1 MRVEFISEKDVNLDS
16 LIAVEKLIGKRVLSK
31 NGLVIGRIKSIRTG
45 KNEEI
50 EGILVSP
57 GIFKKKIYVSS
68 TYFDKMSK
76 ESIMLSIDPCILNIG
91 KRVLNDD
98 GNYLGKVS
106 DVSRRGYSNDVYSIS
121 VKKFLRKTIVVPG
134 SQVKSVGQSII
145 LKNTYNAPK
154 KHFWQ
159 IFG

>member
-1 MRVEFISEKDVNLDS
+1 MKVEFISETDIDLES
-16 LIAVEKLIGKRVLSK
+16 LIAIEKLIGKRVLSK
-31 NGLVIGRIKSIRTG
+31 NGLVIGRIKSIRIN
-45 KNEEI
+45 KNEI

-57 GIFKKKIYVSS
+57 GILKKKIYISS
-68 TYFDKMSK
+68 TYFNKLTG
-76 ESIMLSIDPCILNIG
+76 ESVLLNIDPSILNIG

-106 DVSRRGYSNDVYSIS
+106 NVTRREYSNSVYSIS
-121 VKKFLRKTIVVPG
+121 VKKFLRKEIVVPG
-134 SQVKSVGQSII
+134 PQIKSVGQSII